1 MTRGV
6 RFAVVAVVGV
16 LVVVLLGVVST
27 SRSGDSASPAESD
40 PASST
45 ASPSG
50 SPPSIPPPRVEVLL
64 MQVLDATGYASV
76 NVALG
81 ITPPERR
88 PRTSV
93 LEIPPTLLVPV
104 GDSSVP
110 LGTTPLQPDTLA
122 AVDGVRRELRLD
134 VDAGLEIDRLAFAG
148 WVDGVNGVWLFVD
161 DTFVATATKPEEEPR
176 VVRPGWT
183 RLDGLIA
190 TQYVLA
196 TLPGETDRER
206 HLRVMEVM
214 EAVIARMPETPERMR
229 QLVTS
234 LGSLAQST
242 VPTDELV
249 PFLLRVRADI
259 RFGRVDRAV
268 LPVDV
273 VRGGIRG
280 ASVPAP
286 RAWIMLKR
294 LFPDSR
300 IESEAGVTG

>member
-1 MTRGV
+1 MTRAA
-6 RFAVVAVVGV
+6 RFVIVAVVGV
-16 LVVVLLGVVST
+16 LIVVLLGVVST
-27 SRSGDSASPAESD
+27 SRSGETATSDSSPG
-40 PASST
+40 PSSAT
-45 ASPSG
+45 PTG
-50 SPPSIPPPRVEVLL
+50 PTPSIPPPSVEVLL
-64 MQVLDATGYASV
+64 LQVLDPSGYAGV

-81 ITPPERR
+81 VTPPGKR
-88 PRTSV
+88 PRTSA
-93 LEIPPTLLVPV
+93 LEIPSTLLVPA
-104 GDSSVP
+104 GASAVP

-134 VDAGLEIDRLAFAG
+134 VDAGLEVDRLAFAG

-161 DTFVATATKPEEEPR
+161 DTFVTRPASPDEEPLT
-176 VVRPGWT
+176 VRPGWT
-183 RLDGLIA
+183 RLDGLTA
-190 TQYVLA
+190 TEYVLA
-196 TLPGETDRER
+196 RLPGETDQER
-206 HLRVMEVM
+206 HARAMELV
-214 EAVIARMPETPERMR
+214 ETVISRMPETPERMR

-242 VPTDELV
+242 VPTEELV

-286 RAWIMLKR
+286 RAWVMLKR

-300 IESEAGVTG
+300 IESGADVTG